1 MEVLVDTSIW
11 IDYFRGGGNSKDLD
25 FLIDEDLIVTNDII
39 LAELIP
45 HLKIKMQMKV
55 IELLHEVNKISLDIH
70 WEEIIEFQVK
80 CLKGG
85 ANGVGIP
92 DLIIAQNA
100 KQNNCKVYSLDKIIL
115 SPTDAALGQ
124 AVVESD
130 DVPQKTK
137 DSIAVES
144 GLNDGIALPP
154 ILACM
159 SALSASAGANLD
171 TGYWAE
177 FALKQIAYAPVLGGS
192 VGLLGGVLVDR
203 ASKRGWSLTLS
214 MFTVR
219 TSAPS

>member
-45 HLKIKMQMKV
+45 YLKIKMQMKV

-100 KQNNCKVYSLDKIIL
+100 KQNNCKVYSLDKHFRL
-115 SPTDAALGQ
+115 
-124 AVVESD
+124 
-130 DVPQKTK
+130 
-137 DSIAVES
+137 
-144 GLNDGIALPP
+144 LNQV
-154 ILACM
+154 
-159 SALSASAGANLD
+159 
-171 TGYWAE
+171 
-177 FALKQIAYAPVLGGS
+177 LKIKLYG
-192 VGLLGGVLVDR
+192 
-203 ASKRGWSLTLS
+203 
-214 MFTVR
+214 
-219 TSAPS
+219 